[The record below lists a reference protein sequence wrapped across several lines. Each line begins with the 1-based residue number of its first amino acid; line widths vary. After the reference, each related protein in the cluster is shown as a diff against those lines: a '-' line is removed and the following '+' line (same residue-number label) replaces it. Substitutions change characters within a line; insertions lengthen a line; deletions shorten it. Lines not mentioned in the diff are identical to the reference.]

1 MPDHWSESE
10 PVVRLLA
17 GRWTLPLLSELAR
30 EGRRYQDL
38 HGALANISHKVLT
51 DTLRR
56 AEGDG
61 LVIRT
66 VDPNRIETTTLCQLT
81 DLSYSLDE
89 ALAALASW
97 TNWNWDKVEAARHR
111 WNERSSAH

>member
-1 MPDHWSESE
+1 MPDWSDSE

-30 EGRRYQDL
+30 EDRRYQDL
-38 HGALANISHKVLT
+38 HTALANISHKVLT
-51 DTLRR
+51 DTR

-66 VDPNRIETTTLCQLT
+66 VDPKRIETATLYQLT

-89 ALAALASW
+89 ALAALAIW
-97 TNWNWDKVEAARHR
+97 TNRNWDKVEAARHS
-111 WNERSSAH
+111 WNERASAH

>member
-1 MPDHWSESE
+1 MPDHWSDAE

-17 GRWTLPLLSELAR
+17 GRWTLPLLSELAN

-38 HGALANISHKVLT
+38 HTALASISHKVLT

-66 VDPNRIETTTLCQLT
+66 VDPSRIETATLYQLT
-81 DLSYSLDE
+81 DLARSLDE
-89 ALAALASW
+89 ALSTLAGW
-97 TNWNWDKVEAARHR
+97 TSRNWDKVEAARHS
-111 WNERSSAH
+111 WNERSTAR